1 MKSAS
6 RRNDARPLYATPRDL
21 SRPTDGGQVA
31 AVASTLGTPL
41 MPWQQ
46 LAADVAL
53 ERNADGSYAY
63 PIVVITVPRQSG
75 KTTLLRAIAVQ
86 QMMAY
91 RKREIYFTAQTGKD
105 ATARW
110 RQLVEKIETSRTA
123 SALFDVR
130 LSAGSPWLMHKRTRS
145 KFMPFA
151 PGGDSLHGYTPHV
164 VMIDEA
170 FSLDEDEARILMGAV
185 RPAQSTI
192 KSRQLYIVS
201 TKGTADSVFLHD
213 WIKRGRAG
221 EPGVCLVEY
230 GAAPGVDAYDPN
242 EWWKFHPGLG
252 MSTTEGGL
260 TEAYLHEEAA
270 TLPRSEF
277 ERGYA
282 NRETLTLSHL
292 VPEEQWTPLAS
303 DALVPAGAATALTYD
318 VAYDLSAATLMLSWV
333 DRDDKFAG
341 ILRHRILQRHAGVE
355 WLVDAVKDARATL
368 RPDVI
373 AADDGGPARGF
384 TAELLR
390 AGLDIETTDGSEFAT
405 AYGRW
410 MTRLRNARLSHDG
423 TEAFWLAVAGLVTR
437 PVTDAVAPS
446 RRHSAGDISP
456 VVAAL
461 VAGIKLEQLP
471 AALGK
476 PIIEF
481 GGDAA

>member
-1 MKSAS
+1 M
-6 RRNDARPLYATPRDL
+6 
-21 SRPTDGGQVA
+21 VA
-31 AVASTLGTPL
+31 KTLGTPL

-53 ERNADGSYAY
+53 ERNADGSYHY

-86 QMMAY
+86 QMMAH
-91 RKREIYFTAQTGKD
+91 RRREIYFTAQTGKD

-110 RQLVEKIETSRTA
+110 RQLVEKIESNRVA
-123 SALFDVR
+123 SNLFDVR
-130 LSAGSPWLMHKRTRS
+130 LSAGSPWIMHKRTRS

-170 FSLDEDEARILMGAV
+170 FSLDELEARVLMGAV

-192 KSRQLYIVS
+192 RTRQLYIVS
-201 TKGTADSVFLHD
+201 TKGTAESVFLHD

-221 EPGVCLVEY
+221 EPGVALIEY
-230 GAAPGVDAYDPN
+230 GAAPGVDAYDPD
-242 EWWKFHPGLG
+242 EWWNFHPGLG
-252 MSTTEGGL
+252 MATTEGGL
-260 TEAYLHEEAA
+260 TEEYLREEAA

-292 VPEEQWTPLAS
+292 VPQETWDPLES
-303 DALVPAGAATALTYD
+303 DAKVPAGAATALTYD
-318 VAYDLSAATLMLSWV
+318 VAYDQSAATVMLSWV

-341 ILRHRILQRHAGVE
+341 VLRHRILERHAGVE
-355 WLVDAVKDARATL
+355 WLVDAVKRHRL
-368 RPDVI
+368 QLKPDVV

-384 TAELLR
+384 TAELTR
-390 AGLDIETTDGSEFAT
+390 AGLEVATTDGSEFAT

-410 MTRLRNARLSHDG
+410 MIRLRTGQMSHDG
-423 TEAFWLAVAGLVTR
+423 TEPFWLAVAGLVTR
-437 PVTDAVAPS
+437 PVTDAIAPS
-446 RRHSAGDISP
+446 RRHSSGDISP
-456 VVAAL
+456 VVAAI
-461 VAGIKLEQLP
+461 VAGIKLEQLTTP
-471 AALGK
+471 YGK
-476 PIIEF
+476 PVIDF